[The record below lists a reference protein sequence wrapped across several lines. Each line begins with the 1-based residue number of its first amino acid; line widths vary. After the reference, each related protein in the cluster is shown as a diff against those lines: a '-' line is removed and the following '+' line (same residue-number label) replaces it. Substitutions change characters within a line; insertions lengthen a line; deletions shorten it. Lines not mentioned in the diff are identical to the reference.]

1 MEILILLL
9 LPRFGVCSK
18 FTPRSGG
25 TGRLGPTVAL
35 PPFPPGRSPLTRLD
49 VGSGTISPAPC
60 GARAAGAEGRG
71 GAGLGRDVY
80 GLCRRP
86 HAPRPRRSHWP
97 LTSQLIPTGLAA
109 VAGSPGRG
117 IAGWEAGGGAS
128 PGPGWC
134 RPLPPRDRGTHW

>member
-9 LPRFGVCSK
+9 LLRFGVCSK

-60 GARAAGAEGRG
+60 GARAASAEGRG
-71 GAGLGRDVY
+71 WA
-80 GLCRRP
+80 
-86 HAPRPRRSHWP
+86 
-97 LTSQLIPTGLAA
+97 
-109 VAGSPGRG
+109 GRG
-117 IAGWEAGGGAS
+117 SAVTCTVCAGVLTPLARAAAI
-128 PGPGWC
+128 GP
-134 RPLPPRDRGTHW
+134 